1 MTTRPA
7 LPAKPLANAN
17 PIDQKANNLQLFKTT
32 LKDLLNISIAELKE
46 AKANKA
52 IEYDEIINAAKE
64 KILENKKEK
73 IKLVE
78 KDTQAILDELDVFK
92 TKVHAEITGTIE
104 KSEQAKL
111 KSLEQVNAA
120 ENTKTVY
127 ENLFLKTHTYFDL
140 SNKNFKK
147 KKGLRVS

>member
-7 LPAKPLANAN
+7 LPAKPSANTN
-17 PIDQKANNLQLFKTT
+17 PLDQKANNLQLFKTT

-46 AKANKA
+46 AKTNKA

-64 KILENKKEK
+64 KILENTKEK

-92 TKVHAEITGTIE
+92 SKVHAEITGTIE

-120 ENTKTVY
+120 ENSKTV
-127 ENLFLKTHTYFDL
+127 
-140 SNKNFKK
+140 
-147 KKGLRVS
+147 